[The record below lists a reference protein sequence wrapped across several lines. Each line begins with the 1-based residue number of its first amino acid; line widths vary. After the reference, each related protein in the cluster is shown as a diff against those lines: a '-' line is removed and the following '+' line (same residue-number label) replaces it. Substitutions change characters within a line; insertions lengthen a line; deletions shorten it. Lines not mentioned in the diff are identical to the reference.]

1 MWDYVLH
8 NGQAGDNLGCGRD
21 QAIRM
26 RYRLDRA
33 ITIELYTAWVERT
46 RARRAERRSDAA
58 AAAVAVA
65 VAAAD
70 AAVGAAPQGTTGDDP
85 DRLVRDAQQQI
96 YTGIEGTPGNQGT
109 PGDQPTP
116 GDQRPGWHTT
126 VHSPAEND
134 HAQPMQFGFGG
145 CLTGPSTYDI
155 WLEDQY
161 SRCTWPRCSG
171 DCRCGVAGDSPE
183 RTAPSDPADCCVVS
197 DAFES
202 CTWETCYDEC
212 TCRPS
217 SRSQVPLAVT
227 TGTPAPVA
235 RYF

>member
-46 RARRAERRSDAA
+46 RARRAERRSDAD
-58 AAAVAVA
+58 AAAVAGA

-116 GDQRPGWHTT
+116 DDCL
-126 VHSPAEND
+126 D
-134 HAQPMQFGFGG
+134 HGPEAV
-145 CLTGPSTYDI
+145 TGPSTSGDV
-155 WLEDQY
+155 LGMGEEDLY
-161 SRCTWPRCSG
+161 SRCTWARCAG
-171 DCRCGVAGDSPE
+171 DCRCGLADDIPE

-197 DAFES
+197 DPFEL
-202 CTWETCYDEC
+202 CTWGACYDEC

-217 SRSQVPLAVT
+217 SRSQEPLAVT

>member
-8 NGQAGDNLGCGRD
+8 NGQAGGNLGCGRD

-58 AAAVAVA
+58 AAAVAGA

-85 DRLVRDAQQQI
+85 DRLVRDVQQQI
-96 YTGIEGTPGNQGT
+96 YTGIEGAPG
-109 PGDQPTP
+109 PAD
-116 GDQRPGWHTT
+116 TT

-134 HAQPMQFGFGG
+134 HTQPMQFGSGG
-145 CLTGPSTYDI
+145 CLTAATWPRCSGDI
-155 WLEDQY
+155 WLEEQY
-161 SRCTWPRCSG
+161 SRCTWARCSG
-171 DCRCGVAGDSPE
+171 DCRCGVTGDSSE

-235 RYF
+235 RNF

>member
-8 NGQAGDNLGCGRD
+8 NGQAGGNLGYGRG
-21 QAIRM
+21 QAIKM

-33 ITIELYTAWVERT
+33 IKIELYTAWVERT

-58 AAAVAVA
+58 AAAVAGA

-116 GDQRPGWHTT
+116 DDCL
-126 VHSPAEND
+126 D
-134 HAQPMQFGFGG
+134 HGPEAV
-145 CLTGPSTYDI
+145 TGPSTSAI
-155 WLEDQY
+155 WSEDQY
-161 SRCTWPRCSG
+161 SRCTWARCSG

-197 DAFES
+197 DPFEL
-202 CTWETCYDEC
+202 CTWGACYDEC

-217 SRSQVPLAVT
+217 SRSQEPLAVT
-227 TGTPAPVA
+227 TEIPAPVA
-235 RYF
+235 RWF